1 MPRRRQARTSGGG
14 NPMGKPQFLYSSTF
28 HWALM
33 VAGVFAVFVI
43 VLFGFIYVKTDNYLV
58 GRSDRAITSQLKVF
72 AALSSQRRL
81 EAIDEHLRQDS
92 RGVQYAG
99 LFAADGRKIAGNL
112 ESLPSE
118 LKIDAA

>member
-1 MPRRRQARTSGGG
+1 MAPATCADVGVKQGHPGGEIPMRQ
-14 NPMGKPQFLYSSTF
+14 PQFIRSNTF

-58 GRSDRAITSQLKVF
+58 GRSDRAITSQLNVF

-81 EAIDEHLRQDS
+81 EAIDEHLRHDS

-99 LFAADGRKIAGNL
+99 LFA
-112 ESLPSE
+112 
-118 LKIDAA
+118 